1 LGSPDPSAGAA
12 AVERPV
18 SLEIASMGAAEL
30 GSWLVAGMGGVWESS
45 PGGAGALLGF
55 RRAMKP
61 QGNKKKISA
70 SSLREAFK
78 KIIWPR
84 RRLVFLGLCLIAL
97 NRASGM
103 VLPASTRYLIDDVLA
118 GGAEGLLMPILLG
131 LVAATTVQAI
141 SSFTLTTLLSVE
153 AQLLIA
159 ELRAEV
165 HEHVLGLPVRRFEDT
180 RSGELVSRVMNDVEG
195 VRNLVGTGLV
205 QLVGGILTALIAMV
219 FLLKINVA
227 MTALAIVPM
236 ALFAVVSSLAFKRLR
251 PAFRERGRLQAEV
264 TGRLTESLGGIRII
278 KGFHALARENDIFRA
293 GVMRIFENV
302 KSTLTTTAAVTSLGT
317 FFVGVASVVILGYGG
332 REILAEQMTVG
343 ELFSFTLFLALLIGP
358 IIQMANIGTQMT
370 EAFAGL
376 DRTAELLQQP
386 GEDDDPL
393 RVEVMPRINGHLRFE
408 DVSFAYEEGEPV
420 LKGIDFEAQPGQV
433 VALVGSSGS
442 GKSTLASIAVSFLS
456 PDTGRVLVDGVDL
469 RTVELASYRSQLGLV
484 LQDEFLF
491 DGTIRENLLFARPE
505 ASEEEIVEAARRAHV
520 TEFADRMPE
529 GLDTVIGE
537 RGVKLSGGQK
547 QRVTIARALLA
558 DPRVLLL
565 DEATSSL
572 DTESESFIQ
581 ESLAELLAGRT
592 TLVIAHRLST
602 IQRADLILVIEDGE
616 VVERGRHGDLM
627 AQEGRYHRLYT
638 LQARI

>member
-1 LGSPDPSAGAA
+1 
-12 AVERPV
+12 
-18 SLEIASMGAAEL
+18 
-30 GSWLVAGMGGVWESS
+30 
-45 PGGAGALLGF
+45 
-55 RRAMKP
+55 MKP

-70 SSLREAFK
+70 SSLREAFR

-84 RRLVFLGLCLIAL
+84 RRLVLLGLVLIAV

-131 LVAATTVQAI
+131 LVAATSIQAI
-141 SSFTLTTLLSVE
+141 SSFTLTKLLSVE

-205 QLVGGILTALIAMV
+205 QLVGGILTAIIAMV

-227 MTALAIVPM
+227 MTALALVPM

-251 PAFRERGRLQAEV
+251 PAFRERGKLQAEV

-302 KSTLTTTAAVTSLGT
+302 RSTLTTTAAVTSLGT

-332 REILAEQMTVG
+332 REILSEQMTVG

-420 LKGIDFEAQPGQV
+420 LKGIDFEVQPGEV

-456 PDTGRVLVDGVDL
+456 PDAGRVLVDGVDL

-491 DGTIRENLLFARPE
+491 DGTIRENLLFARPD
-505 ASEEEIVEAARRAHV
+505 ASDEEVVEAARRAHV

-529 GLDTVIGE
+529 GLDTIIGE

-581 ESLAELLAGRT
+581 ESLGELLAGRT